1 MATITISVSN
11 LSAESSLLFI
21 KHCETTRT
29 ISDPLFSFSFSV
41 LLCLGGKGPRDRK
54 AEQKGERVSKTG
66 LCMVKGFSKYGDSG
80 SWVQCSPPTR
90 VYSSFLPS
98 GLTAVALRH
107 KKSLIARSLSPP
119 FLHFPP
125 VDDIWCC
132 SSLMD
137 YLERSIFVDFPIFR
151 WRYGILT

>member
-41 LLCLGGKGPRDRK
+41 LLCLGEKGPSFGRLNRRR
-54 AEQKGERVSKTG
+54 ERVSKTG
-66 LCMVKGFSKYGDSG
+66 LCMVEGFSKCGDSG

-119 FLHFPP
+119 FLYFPQSMISGAVP
-125 VDDIWCC
+125 
-132 SSLMD
+132 L
-137 YLERSIFVDFPIFR
+137 
-151 WRYGILT
+151 